1 MHTILAQRVASTN
14 VDRVGERLSKAFL
27 EGYAN
32 AVKGSRQPLHDKHD
46 MARPTI
52 GFVENYR
59 VEPDDRNPGEWVLT
73 ADVHIEDG
81 LLLEEYG
88 GFSISG
94 VEMIHEPVGADAR
107 LLIAYPYYTDEILVR
122 ELAAIPALD
131 VGKWVRK
138 GAEEFQWGVLF
149 GSLLAFVITPIWD
162 DAYKRKIAP
171 RIDQLLDL
179 YLSKLQPKGVGAEVV
194 QQVIFRDAAIEV
206 RFLPERG
213 SEAKCLRS
221 EVIAT
226 GLQVVADF
234 LLQDRKS
241 TDVGV
246 RRMVVFY
253 DKGRSAYALHRVE
266 YADGTVE
273 HAA

>member
-14 VDRVGERLSKAFL
+14 VDRLGERLSKAFL
-27 EGYAN
+27 DKYAS
-32 AVKGSRQPLHDKHD
+32 ALKGSRQPLHDNHD
-46 MARPTI
+46 MSRPTV
-52 GFVENYR
+52 GYVENYR
-59 VEPDDRNPGEWVLT
+59 VEPDYKNPGEWVLV

-81 LLLEEYG
+81 IPLGDYG

-94 VEMIHEPVGADAR
+94 VEMIHEPEEADAR
-107 LLIAYPYYTDEILVR
+107 LLIAYPYYTDEKIIR
-122 ELAAIPALD
+122 ELSAIPALG
-131 VGKWVRK
+131 VGKWIRK
-138 GAEEFQWGVLF
+138 GAEEFQWGVIF
-149 GSLLAFVITPIWD
+149 GSLLTFVISPIWD

-179 YLSKLQPKGVGAEVV
+179 YLSKLQPKGVGAEIV
-194 QQVIFRDAAIEV
+194 QQVIFRDATIEI

-213 SEAKCLRS
+213 SEAKCLSS
-221 EVIAT
+221 EAIAT
-226 GLQVVADF
+226 GLQVVVDF
-234 LLQDRKS
+234 LGQDRKS
-241 TDVGV
+241 SEIGV

-253 DKGRSAYALHRVE
+253 DKGKSAYALHRIE